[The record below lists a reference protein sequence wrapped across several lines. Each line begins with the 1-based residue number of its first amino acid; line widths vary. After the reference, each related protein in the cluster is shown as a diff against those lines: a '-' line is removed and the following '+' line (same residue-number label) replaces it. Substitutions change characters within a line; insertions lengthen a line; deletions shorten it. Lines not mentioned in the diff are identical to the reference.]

1 MRNIVYLMSHLM
13 RPRKGELGSF
23 KALRDLL
30 MKMNLTKVWLLVNF
44 KTGRSGNIVADSL
57 GFGYILAD
65 TSHYGPCQVFKQEH
79 FEEYLKENSSVS
91 NTGVL

>member
-44 KTGRSGNIVADSL
+44 KTG
-57 GFGYILAD
+57 
-65 TSHYGPCQVFKQEH
+65 QVFKQEH
-79 FEEYLKENSSVS
+79 FEEDLKENSSVS